1 MVLKRALKGELDL
14 MGPAM
19 TVANELMSIPEMGD
33 KPEGILGNEFSYL
46 KGFKKSI
53 LMVAGSA
60 VQKLM
65 ETMAKEQEVL
75 MNISDMAIRTY
86 LAESALLRVQQMID
100 QKGED
105 ACQAQIAMVKT
116 YFYDTADAI
125 NKYGKDAVNSFAEGD
140 ELRMMMMGLKRFTKT
155 EPFNPKDARQLIAQ
169 QLIEANA
176 YCF

>member
-1 MVLKRALKGELDL
+1 
-14 MGPAM
+14 
-19 TVANELMSIPEMGD
+19 
-33 KPEGILGNEFSYL
+33 
-46 KGFKKSI
+46 
-53 LMVAGSA
+53 MVAGSA

>member
-1 MVLKRALKGELDL
+1 
-14 MGPAM
+14 
-19 TVANELMSIPEMGD
+19 
-33 KPEGILGNEFSYL
+33 
-46 KGFKKSI
+46 
-53 LMVAGSA
+53 
-60 VQKLM
+60 
-65 ETMAKEQEVL
+65 MAKEQEVL

-169 QLIEANA
+169 QLIEANE